1 MRLLSRTILRELV
14 TTALLWAVL
23 FTFLIFLMRARPLFE
38 FLVRS
43 TGPRSTVLY
52 LFMLVLPQSLPFTVP
67 MGVLVAVLI
76 TLTRMSTDGEI
87 TAMRAAGIPG
97 QRVAPPCRITKSA
110 APRAVPECPP
120 RASP

>member
-43 TGPRSTVLY
+43 TGPHSTVHL
-52 LFMLVLPQSLPFTVP
+52 LVPAGAAAIAALHGS
-67 MGVLVAVLI
+67 
-76 TLTRMSTDGEI
+76 DGRAGGGADHAHAHVDRRRNHGDARGRHTG
-87 TAMRAAGIPG
+87 TARGAADFVI
-97 QRVAPPCRITKSA
+97 RHARPC
-110 APRAVPECPP
+110 
-120 RASP
+120 

>member
-43 TGPRSTVLY
+43 TGPHSTVHL
-52 LFMLVLPQSLPFTVP
+52 LVPA
-67 MGVLVAVLI
+67 GAAAVAALSRFPWACWWQADHAHPHVD
-76 TLTRMSTDGEI
+76 R
-87 TAMRAAGIPG
+87 R
-97 QRVAPPCRITKSA
+97 
-110 APRAVPECPP
+110 
-120 RASP
+120 